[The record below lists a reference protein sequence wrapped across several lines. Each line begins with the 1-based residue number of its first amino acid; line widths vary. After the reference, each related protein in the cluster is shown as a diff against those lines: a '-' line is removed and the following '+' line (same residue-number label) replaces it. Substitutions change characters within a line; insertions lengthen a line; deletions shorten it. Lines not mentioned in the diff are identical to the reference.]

1 MTAPRFR
8 LDRMAFQSYH
18 YRDSLDGKRDFGCNG
33 AMMDQMTAPPRPRAG
48 RPTREQAEAR
58 HEELLDRALD
68 HFLDKGFEQATI
80 EAIAAD
86 VGMTKRTVYTRY
98 PDKASLFRA
107 AVHRAIERYSIPED
121 RIHATD
127 VGDLAQTLTNI
138 AMLRIDLVA
147 SPQGLKLQRIIQ
159 TESYRFPDIFTD
171 SYEIGALPTIRF
183 MARLLARETAAGNLA
198 IDDPIAAANAFMSM
212 VVSGPVRFI
221 LAASPL
227 PPEELDKRVAF
238 GVRLFLDGTRP
249 R

>member
-1 MTAPRFR
+1 MNEVTAI
-8 LDRMAFQSYH
+8 
-18 YRDSLDGKRDFGCNG
+18 
-33 AMMDQMTAPPRPRAG
+33 TRPRAG

-86 VGMTKRTVYTRY
+86 VGMTKRTVYARY
-98 PDKASLFRA
+98 ADKASLFRA
-107 AVHRAIERYSIPED
+107 AVRRAIERYAISEE
-121 RIHATD
+121 RIQATD
-127 VGDLAQTLTNI
+127 VGDLAQTLTNL

-171 SYEIGALPTIRF
+171 TYEIGALPTIKF
-183 MARLLARETAAGNLA
+183 MARLLRRETAAGRLA
-198 IDDPIAAANAFMSM
+198 VDDAMAAANGFMSL
-212 VVSGPVRFI
+212 VVTGPVKFI
-221 LAASPL
+221 LAGLPL
-227 PPEELDKRVAF
+227 SQEDVDARVAF
-238 GVRLFLDGTRP
+238 GVRLFLDGARP

>member
-1 MTAPRFR
+1 MNEVTAI
-8 LDRMAFQSYH
+8 
-18 YRDSLDGKRDFGCNG
+18 N
-33 AMMDQMTAPPRPRAG
+33 RPRAG

-86 VGMTKRTVYTRY
+86 VGMTKRTVYARY
-98 PDKASLFRA
+98 ADKASLFRA
-107 AVHRAIERYSIPED
+107 AVRRAIERYAISDE
-121 RIHATD
+121 RIQATD

-147 SPQGLKLQRIIQ
+147 SPGGLKLQRIIQ
-159 TESYRFPDIFTD
+159 TESYRFPDIFTET
-171 SYEIGALPTIRF
+171 YEIGALPTVKF
-183 MARLLARETAAGNLA
+183 LAKLLKRETAAGRLA
-198 IDDPIAAANAFMSM
+198 LDDPFQAANAFMSL

-221 LAASPL
+221 LAAIPL
-227 PPEELDKRVAF
+227 PREDLEQRVAF
-238 GVRLFLDGTRP
+238 GVRLFLDGARP